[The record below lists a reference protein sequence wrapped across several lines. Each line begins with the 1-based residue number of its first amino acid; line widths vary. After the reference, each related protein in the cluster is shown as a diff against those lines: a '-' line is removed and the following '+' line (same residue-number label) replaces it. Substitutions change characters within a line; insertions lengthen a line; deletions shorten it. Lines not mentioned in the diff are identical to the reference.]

1 MHNLSIFLNLFILN
15 FRQIC
20 AEFSLVNQIT
30 QCPVCQTEYME
41 GQVNFC
47 FTCGWDLTPY
57 PLTFAGQVPEAF
69 LEKEQAKIAWAREM
83 WAKSHS
89 QLSAGQLKLERLNE
103 ERSQLQEQ
111 LSKSQLQLKD
121 ANQETSKIQSQLDQ
135 IKQEKAQFQSQLS
148 QVQSQ
153 LEKCEQERTL
163 REATLAHLQSQIKQA
178 DAERSHLEGQLA
190 QVLPRLQQ
198 LSQERASDVIAALSH
213 LEARLER
220 MEAQLQL
227 ARHSLSHWIPNL
239 TLQLTQELVHI
250 PDKSKARE
258 QIDDLLQSWQEQ
270 HGMSQPYRN
279 AVLEAIKSALEIQN
293 QEQVENLKEYLA
305 AIGENNPIT
314 QVDAL
319 LNARSELKLR
329 GIIKRDIDGDTL
341 YDS

>member
-1 MHNLSIFLNLFILN
+1 MP
-15 FRQIC
+15 
-20 AEFSLVNQIT
+20 

-41 GQVNFC
+41 RQVNSC

-57 PLTFAGQVPEAF
+57 SLTFAGQVPEAF
-69 LEKEQAKIAWAREM
+69 LEKERAKIAWSREM

-89 QLSAGQLKLERLNE
+89 QLLAGQLKLERLNE
-103 ERSQLQEQ
+103 ERAQLQEQ
-111 LSKSQLQLKD
+111 LSKSQAQLKN
-121 ANQETSKIQSQLDQ
+121 ANQETSRIQSQLEQ
-135 IKQEKAQFQSQLS
+135 LKQERSQFQSQLS

-163 REATLAHLQSQIKQA
+163 REATLTHLQSPLKQA

-190 QVLPRLQQ
+190 QVLSRLQQ
-198 LSQERASDVIAALSH
+198 LSQERSSDVFAALSH

-227 ARHSLSHWIPNL
+227 ARHSLSHWVPNL
-239 TLQLTQELVHI
+239 TLQLAQELVHI

-258 QIDDLLQSWQEQ
+258 QIDDLLLSWQEQ
-270 HGMSQPYRN
+270 SRVSQPYT
-279 AVLEAIKSALEIQN
+279 VTLLKAIKSALEIQN
-293 QEQVENLKEYLA
+293 QKQVENLKEYLA
-305 AIGENNPIT
+305 TIGDDNPIA

-319 LNARSELKLR
+319 LNARRELKLR
-329 GIIKRDIDGDTL
+329 RIIKRDLDGDTL